1 MTAAVL
7 NTNNGWVKNKI
18 PDVSDVVTT
27 VWSMKY
33 SEVENK
39 ISNDS
44 KYITTLELSKFAGKI
59 FVQNQNKEN

>member
-1 MTAAVL
+1 M
-7 NTNNGWVKNKI
+7 
-18 PDVSDVVTT
+18 VTT
-27 VWSMKY
+27 VRSMKY

-59 FVQNQNKEN
+59 FLQNQNKEN